1 MQLNWQNGERERG
14 GMVPSITVGNNEDK
28 WNTFKESLEGKQL
41 SWPKNKTGYASNI
54 SYFTLHATAGLV
66 SGAHFISSTTMDRW
80 RQMRAL
86 ESLWIAQLFVSLI
99 LLLSENFHEVI
110 DLYCVNRSVPL
121 GKQIKTHLLVTS
133 TCRNAVP
140 GSFMPPSVCLFK
152 LFWPIS
158 LNGRQGRN
166 ICPETSLKRFAFNCV
181 CTCECVLMWGQVPSE
196 MGREYW
202 SWPQGSCEVPS
213 VGAGNWT

>member
-1 MQLNWQNGERERG
+1 MQLNWQNGERERE

-41 SWPKNKTGYASNI
+41 SWPKNKTGCASNI

-66 SGAHFISSTTMDRW
+66 SGAYFISSTTMDRW

-140 GSFMPPSVCLFK
+140 VSSCLPLSVF
-152 LFWPIS
+152 
-158 LNGRQGRN
+158 LN
-166 ICPETSLKRFAFNCV
+166 SSDLLV
-181 CTCECVLMWGQVPSE
+181 
-196 MGREYW
+196 
-202 SWPQGSCEVPS
+202 
-213 VGAGNWT
+213 